1 MNDLETMHAMLRDI
15 AQMELGIKRISAAV
29 AASKSKIKGNVTK
42 KTLEAWMEANRPD
55 LATYEDNGKKG
66 FYRKNLGPATSFHVC
81 GGTWRNVAEELGA
94 VTVYDRDGVAVN

>member
-1 MNDLETMHAMLRDI
+1 MNDLETMHEMLRDI

-29 AASKSKIKGNVTK
+29 AASKSKITGNVTK

-55 LATYEDNGKKG
+55 LDTYDNDGTKG
-66 FYRKNLGPATSFHVC
+66 YYRKNAGPAASFVAC
-81 GGTWRNVAEELGA
+81 GKTWRHVAEELGA